1 MRQFIAIAATAI
13 ISAVVASWGTTVIMA
28 THDQDIVNTFKKR
41 VVELRDGRVIRDQAR
56 GVYGDGS

>member
-1 MRQFIAIAATAI
+1 MSIGIVKLLERINNT
-13 ISAVVASWGTTVIMA
+13 GTTVIMA

-56 GVYGDGS
+56 GVYGYGS